1 MTITTKLRKVAG
13 DLSIQI
19 LVAMVAGIIVGRLMG
34 EPAAMFAPLGTL
46 FIQLIKM
53 LVVPLVF
60 VSIVAG
66 SASLGATNS
75 AGKIGLVT
83 ILYILATTVVSVT
96 IAFLVGAWLQ
106 PGSGIPV
113 EMIRSFIPTETYSLQ
128 TEKMEF
134 WPMLLSVI
142 PANPVQ
148 SMAEGNILHLI
159 FFGLFFGFGLSALPV
174 EKKSGVLSA
183 FNTMLDALI
192 WCIGKVMWVAP
203 IGVFGLM
210 ADATGSFGYD
220 LLLKVVN
227 LFWANILAAFILFA
241 GMYPLTLKLFSRI
254 KLSVFFKEMMRPQL
268 VALSTSSSLATLP
281 VTLKTCEE
289 KLGVSKETTSFV
301 VPLGATINMTGSAI
315 YYTLVALF
323 FAQLYGIE
331 LSLAQYI
338 AITVTSTIGAIGQ
351 AGVPGPTLLVVA
363 VLVSAGIPVEG
374 LPLLYALDRVFDMLR
389 TVLNITGDAAC
400 SVVVDHMSRKR
411 V

>member
-1 MTITTKLRKVAG
+1 MTLKTNFRKIAG

-19 LVAMVAGIIVGRLMG
+19 LVAMVAGIVVGRIMG
-34 EPAAMFAPLGTL
+34 SPAEMFAPLGTL

-75 AGKIGLVT
+75 AGKIGLTT
-83 ILYILATTVVSVT
+83 ILYILATTIISVT
-96 IAFLVGAWLQ
+96 IAFVVGAWLK
-106 PGSGIPV
+106 PGAGIPV
-113 EMIRSFIPTETYSLQ
+113 EMIRSFIPAETYSLQ
-128 TEKMEF
+128 AEKMEF
-134 WPMLLSVI
+134 WPMVLSVI
-142 PANPVQ
+142 PSNPIQ

-159 FFGLFFGFGLSALPV
+159 FFGLFFGFGLSALPT
-174 EKKSGVLSA
+174 EKKGSVLNA
-183 FNTMLDALI
+183 FNTMLEALI

-227 LFWANILAAFILFA
+227 LFWANILAALILFLV
-241 GMYPLTLKLFSRI
+241 MYPLTLRLFSKI
-254 KLSVFFKEMMRPQL
+254 KLKLFFKEMMRPQL

-331 LSLAQYI
+331 LTFAQYV

-400 SVVVDHMSRKR
+400 AVVVDHTSKKR
-411 V
+411 A